1 MSDSVHV
8 GVEVFVGVD
17 IAKGDHYACAVT
29 LTGEEVLARSVR
41 NDETAIR
48 CLIDDA
54 KVYGAVALVID
65 TTSSAASLLMET
77 AARTQVP
84 VAYVTGLAMRRAAD
98 LYAGAAKTD
107 PKDALVLAD
116 YARRNADRLSWT
128 QNQRRTAGEAA
139 HLERTRHRPRRGRHP
154 DRQQAQRRLV
164 GPITSTGAGHRRQ
177 TGNQPRV
184 ARRVGVVAH
193 AHSAQNSRPFPHSQP
208 YSQTLTTRSPT
219 TDRGDH
225 RSARRAEHHS
235 HSRNR
240 LGRHHL

>member
-77 AARTQVP
+77 AASTQVP

-107 PKDALVLAD
+107 PKDAFVLAD
-116 YARRNADRLSWT
+116 YARRNAD
-128 QNQRRTAGEAA
+128 
-139 HLERTRHRPRRGRHP
+139 
-154 DRQQAQRRLV
+154 V
-164 GPITSTGAGHRRQ
+164 
-177 TGNQPRV
+177 
-184 ARRVGVVAH
+184 
-193 AHSAQNSRPFPHSQP
+193 
-208 YSQTLTTRSPT
+208 
-219 TDRGDH
+219 
-225 RSARRAEHHS
+225 
-235 HSRNR
+235 
-240 LGRHHL
+240 